1 MSQPPQSGWGQ
12 SPSGDPYGQSSP
24 NGGYGPQGYGQD
36 PQQGYGQQ
44 PGYGQ
49 ASPNAGYGQDPSF
62 APGFGDTGGQGT
74 APQGGVPKKSNTLP
88 IILCAGCAV
97 MVLVLLAV
105 GGGLYFLVRDG
116 DEPTGGGGT
125 TATAE
130 QTDEPTDDP
139 ADEPSDG
146 AAEEPTD
153 EPSDDGAEEP
163 SDDAAEEPAA
173 DGGGTKDSPYALGE
187 TFTIEDA
194 DGGTLDV
201 TLGEVDW
208 DATDAVM
215 EANEFNTEP
224 EDGETYILVP
234 IEVTYH
240 GDDSFEPGFSLS
252 VEYVSDKGNSYSA
265 AGAITPDSWID
276 VGTVYDG
283 GTAAWSDGILIP
295 QDQVDSGSF
304 TVQALLDFTGDKVW
318 VSAS

>member
-1 MSQPPQSGWGQ
+1 
-12 SPSGDPYGQSSP
+12 
-24 NGGYGPQGYGQD
+24 
-36 PQQGYGQQ
+36 
-44 PGYGQ
+44 
-49 ASPNAGYGQDPSF
+49 
-62 APGFGDTGGQGT
+62 
-74 APQGGVPKKSNTLP
+74 
-88 IILCAGCAV
+88 
-97 MVLVLLAV
+97 
-105 GGGLYFLVRDG
+105 
-116 DEPTGGGGT
+116 
-125 TATAE
+125 
-130 QTDEPTDDP
+130 
-139 ADEPSDG
+139 
-146 AAEEPTD
+146 
-153 EPSDDGAEEP
+153 SDDAAEEP

-187 TFTIEDA
+187 TFTSEDA

-252 VEYVSDKGNSYSA
+252 VEYVSDKGNSYSD
-265 AGAITPDSWID
+265 AGAITPDSRID

-283 GTAAWSDGILIP
+283 GTAAWSDGILSP